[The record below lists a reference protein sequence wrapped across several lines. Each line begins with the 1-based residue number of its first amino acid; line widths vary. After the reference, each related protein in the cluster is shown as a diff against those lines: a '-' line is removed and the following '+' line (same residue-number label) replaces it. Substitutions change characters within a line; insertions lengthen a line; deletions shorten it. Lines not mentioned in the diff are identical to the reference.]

1 MSKSKVVYGI
11 WTAYV
16 DQTGLV
22 KTAAWGSEPWV
33 TQELCGKK
41 GVVDL
46 LWKTKAT
53 HFLGVPESG
62 VDVYEPV
69 TGTLH
74 KYGLAHLT
82 DVFTK
87 NRVDAAA
94 FTRLTEDQVR
104 VYFFVILVD
113 VGDEIDEECFVYSWN
128 DWESPLLA
136 IGLSCWRRR
145 KG

>member
-1 MSKSKVVYGI
+1 
-11 WTAYV
+11 
-16 DQTGLV
+16 
-22 KTAAWGSEPWV
+22 
-33 TQELCGKK
+33 
-41 GVVDL
+41 VVDL

-82 DVFTK
+82 ETFTK

-104 VYFFVILVD
+104 VYFNSRRPWAMRLTKSVLLT
-113 VGDEIDEECFVYSWN
+113 VGTTGSR
-128 DWESPLLA
+128 
-136 IGLSCWRRR
+136 GGGR
-145 KG
+145 

>member
-16 DQTGLV
+16 DQTGTV

-82 DVFTK
+82 DVFMK

-104 VYFFVILVD
+104 VYF
-113 VGDEIDEECFVYSWN
+113 N
-128 DWESPLLA
+128 
-136 IGLSCWRRR
+136 SCRHGRLD
-145 KG
+145 